1 MQDLTV
7 EKNDKLTKQLAE
19 LTKKRKA
26 DRREFNGIEEQEL
39 LTLASHIIYGSRNI
53 SKTTRQDE
61 ENI

>member
-7 EKNDKLTKQLAE
+7 EKNRELSIQLTELA
-19 LTKKRKA
+19 KKRKA

-39 LTLASHIIYGSRNI
+39 LTLASHFIYGSRNI
-53 SKTTRQDE
+53 SKTTREDE